1 MEQAYHLRGARLRAF
16 VRGEGPAIL
25 FIHGT
30 GGSGKTWFNQLRR
43 FASTHK
49 AIAIDLPGYGAS
61 ELPPDVESVDD
72 YAGFVAEWMEA
83 AGWERPVVV
92 GTSMGGRVALQLA
105 LDHPDKVGAL
115 VLIDASGLKIEGIP
129 SFSVASVGV
138 EAFTR
143 ALFYRP
149 SPTLGRTSTAEP
161 PAWYATMQRLTAKPL
176 RSGMQARLDEIRVPT
191 LIVWGEHDRI
201 LPAPHAEAFHAGIP
215 GSRLRWI
222 PEAGH
227 VPMIERPGAVND
239 AIADFLT
246 TLPRP

>member
-1 MEQAYHLRGARLRAF
+1 MEQAYNLRGARLRAY
-16 VRGEGPAIL
+16 VRGEGAPIL

-30 GGSGKTWFNQLRR
+30 GGNGKTWFNQLRR
-43 FASTHK
+43 FGLTRT
-49 AIAIDLPGYGAS
+49 AIAIDLPGYGES
-61 ELPPDVESVDD
+61 ELPPGVESVDD
-72 YAGFVAEWMEA
+72 YAALVAEWMA
-83 AGWERPVVV
+83 LAGWARPVVV

-105 LDHPDKVGAL
+105 LDHPDRVGGL
-115 VLIDASGLKIEGIP
+115 VLIDASGIRVEGVP
-129 SFSVASVGV
+129 TLSPAELGV
-138 EAFTR
+138 EQFLR

-149 SPTLGRTSTAEP
+149 SPTLGRTATGEP

-176 RSGMQARLDEIRVPT
+176 RSDMQARLGEIRLPT
-191 LIVWGEHDRI
+191 LVLWGEHDRI
-201 LPAPHAEAFHAGIP
+201 LPPAYAEAFHAAIP
-215 GSRLRWI
+215 GSRLCWI